1 MLFGSFHLLSPTR
14 MKKFFRFLILLV
26 VLLIGGFF
34 LGPGPEKPVFPD
46 ALPDVPPGLAD
57 LQTWLDTREARLPVR
72 PDNEAQIIWAD
83 SVPQQTDYA
92 LVYLH
97 GFSASREEGGD
108 MARAFA
114 ERYGCNLF
122 LARLQAHGLESDE
135 PLLEYRADS
144 VLVSAQEA
152 LAIGKQLGKQVILM
166 STSTGGTLSLM
177 VGDDPAIAAHL
188 LFSPNIEIAGAGA
201 SLLSGPWGLQMARQM
216 MGSNYRSWEG
226 DPYSS
231 KYWNTRYRVEAMVE
245 LQNLLDHGMKPETF
259 GKVTAPVYL
268 AYYYQD
274 ETHQDPVVSVAAM
287 KEMFAQLGTPEAKK
301 RQQAF
306 PTAGDHVIANAEKSG
321 AYAAIEAGTFAFAEE
336 VLELRAEKR

>member
-1 MLFGSFHLLSPTR
+1 
-14 MKKFFRFLILLV
+14 MKKFLRFLLLMV

-34 LGPGPEKPVFPD
+34 LGPSAEKPSFPD
-46 ALPDVPPGLAD
+46 ALPSVPSELTE

-97 GFSASREEGGD
+97 GFSASREEGGE
-108 MARAFA
+108 MARSFA
-114 ERYGCNLF
+114 ERYGCNLL
-122 LARLQAHGLESDE
+122 LARLQAHGLESEE

-144 VLVSAQEA
+144 VFVSAQEA

-177 VGDDPAIAAHL
+177 VGDDPAIAAHI
-188 LFSPNIEIAGAGA
+188 LFSPNIQIAGAGA
-201 SLLSGPWGLQMARQM
+201 SMLSGPWGLQMARQM
-216 MGSNYRSWEG
+216 MGSNYREWEG
-226 DPYSS
+226 DAYST
-231 KYWNTRYRVEAMVE
+231 KYWNTRYRIEAMVE
-245 LQNLLDHGMKPETF
+245 LQNLLDHGMKSETF
-259 GKVTAPVYL
+259 AKVTAPVYL

-274 ETHQDPVVSVAAM
+274 ETHQDPTVSVDAM
-287 KEMFAQLGTPEAKK
+287 KEMFGQLGTPDAKK

-321 AYAAIEAGTFAFAEE
+321 AYEEIQAGTFAFAEE
-336 VLELRAEKR
+336 VLGL